1 MVWAA
6 CPELAASAPTPPSRS
21 ATRCSNTSLVGFNR
35 AQRRTEHLFAAAQA
49 AEGAAKI
56 ARARFDAGTID
67 FLALLDAERELLL
80 ARDRL
85 AQGQTAAATS
95 LVAVYRALAGGWR

>member
-1 MVWAA
+1 M
-6 CPELAASAPTPPSRS
+6 RG
-21 ATRCSNTSLVGFNR
+21 ATRRWRNST
-35 AQRRTEHLFAAAQA
+35 RRCWPRS
-49 AEGAAKI
+49 KRP
-56 ARARFDAGTID
+56 RARFEAGTID

-95 LVAVYRALAGGWR
+95 LVAVYRSLAGGWR